1 MHALTKFL
9 VILGAILSI
18 FLSAMV
24 IAYATNTDRI
34 ARDYDSEIARRVAAD
49 AGLQASVAQSQSE
62 SAASGQRITTLEAKV
77 SQLMTESSNKDL
89 EIANL
94 KTEKARAEAGSAS
107 LKARVDEL
115 STIIQ
120 TAQTQ
125 TSNLM
130 TETNSLRTSE
140 LNLRK
145 QNFELET
152 RLADVTSQRDQLELT
167 RRSLLEQLENAR
179 GGGGTAIASNPAA
192 GMNDQPIIAAQR
204 IQGRVEE
211 VRKDAANKT
220 LVKINVGSNNGVQN
234 RMKFWVARPEGGF
247 VGTLTVIQTDL
258 AFSVAQVELLGQN
271 GEPQANDIV
280 LSRLN

>member
-34 ARDYDSEIARRVAAD
+34 AKDYDSEVARRVSAD
-49 AGLQASVAQSQSE
+49 AALQSGNAQSEGKQAE
-62 SAASGQRITTLEAKV
+62 LNQRITMLEAKV
-77 SQLMTESSNKDL
+77 SQFTSEGSNKDL

-94 KTEKARAEAGSAS
+94 KTERARAEAGRDS

-115 STIIQ
+115 ATFIQ
-120 TAQTQ
+120 TAQVQ
-125 TSNLM
+125 SNKLL
-130 TETNSLRTSE
+130 EEGAALRTSE
-140 LNLRK
+140 LNQRK
-145 QNFELET
+145 QINELET

-167 RRSLLEQLENAR
+167 RRSLLEQLEQMR
-179 GGGGTAIASNPAA
+179 SGGTVVASNAIAGVP
-192 GMNDQPIIAAQR
+192 DQPIVASAR

-211 VRKDAANKT
+211 VRKDTANKT

-234 RMKFWVARPEGGF
+234 RMKFHVVREQGGF
-247 VGTLTVIQTDL
+247 VGTLTIIQTDL

-271 GEPQANDIV
+271 GEPQTGDMV
-280 LSRLN
+280 LTRLQ